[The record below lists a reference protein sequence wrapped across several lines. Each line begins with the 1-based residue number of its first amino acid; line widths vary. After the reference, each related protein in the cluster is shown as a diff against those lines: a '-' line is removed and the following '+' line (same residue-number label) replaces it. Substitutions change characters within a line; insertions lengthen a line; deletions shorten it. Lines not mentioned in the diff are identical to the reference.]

1 MRERNILHLA
11 IYTAVNPFLFG
22 LFLSFAGKSIGLC
35 FCNENGVRHTL
46 DSLFY
51 SFYVRGLFLVEWG
64 LKIAVLANP
73 KLLSASIHDL
83 YFFVTRGFLAFKTF
97 QNVLQSLVIPPS
109 KRATVIQ

>member
-1 MRERNILHLA
+1 MNEKDKFDSETCENETYSIL
-11 IYTAVNPFLFG
+11 PFIPQLIFFC
-22 LFLSFAGKSIGLC
+22 LDCFLVLPKSIGLC

-46 DSLFY
+46 DILLY

-83 YFFVTRGFLAFKTF
+83 YFFVTCGFLAFITF
-97 QNVLQSLVIPPS
+97 
-109 KRATVIQ
+109 